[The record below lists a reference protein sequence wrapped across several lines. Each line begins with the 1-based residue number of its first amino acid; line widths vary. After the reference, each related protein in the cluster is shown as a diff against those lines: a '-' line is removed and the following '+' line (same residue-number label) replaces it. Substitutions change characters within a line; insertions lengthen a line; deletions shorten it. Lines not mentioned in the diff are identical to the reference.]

1 MSEIQLYMHPK
12 RQLEILSEHITILY
26 KTNGSELSGDKVKEK
41 LADIVQ
47 HNKNKNLK
55 GEIPAS
61 FLVGL
66 NETSKE
72 SLTKDVKKAYNIIRL
87 EAEHTQNHPNIV
99 SRRQANNSVLRNW
112 VSHHRRTRNAQ
123 QHRNRSNAL
132 QRNHIAR
139 QSRRNNAAS
148 TIQRTL
154 GRRRSHV
161 SRTASRPP
169 LPAII
174 NHSHST

>member
-1 MSEIQLYMHPK
+1 MPEIQLYMHPK
-12 RQLEILSEHITILY
+12 RQLEILREHITTLH

-72 SLTKDVKKAYNIIRL
+72 SLTKDVKKRIIY
-87 EAEHTQNHPNIV
+87 
-99 SRRQANNSVLRNW
+99 
-112 VSHHRRTRNAQ
+112 
-123 QHRNRSNAL
+123 
-132 QRNHIAR
+132 
-139 QSRRNNAAS
+139 
-148 TIQRTL
+148 
-154 GRRRSHV
+154 
-161 SRTASRPP
+161 
-169 LPAII
+169 
-174 NHSHST
+174 